1 MPSDLH
7 LIDLSSCWALL
18 RVSGA
23 DADTFLQ
30 GQLGNDL
37 RKLSLGR
44 SQISSYSSPKGRM
57 LATMTL
63 SRDVDAS
70 AVDIELP
77 RPLAEAIARRLRMF
91 VLRSKVQ
98 IADAPLSLLGL
109 RGPGASAA
117 LTAAGLPVP
126 SLPLQTDHADGLR
139 VMRRFGSLPRY
150 SLYGPADRLDAV
162 RGLLIGASGADE
174 PLWRYDDVVAGVPV
188 VLPAT
193 QDHFVAQMTNLDRLD
208 GISFD
213 KGCYTGQEIVARLH
227 YLGQLKRRMY
237 CCRGQGPA
245 PEAGAP
251 VYDGSEPQAV
261 GEVALAAPAPEG
273 DGFVAAVVLQ
283 ISQAAATTLRVGET
297 SLSVPTPYD
306 YMQG

>member
-7 LIDLSSCWALL
+7 LIDLSSSWALL

-37 RKLSLGR
+37 RKLSPGQ

-117 LTAAGLPVP
+117 LTNTFSVNFFSLAPPPGGAPARSASCLRAGRSCGRRS
-126 SLPLQTDHADGLR
+126 SL
-139 VMRRFGSLPRY
+139 RRSIPR
-150 SLYGPADRLDAV
+150 SRSSS
-162 RGLLIGASGADE
+162 RS
-174 PLWRYDDVVAGVPV
+174 
-188 VLPAT
+188 
-193 QDHFVAQMTNLDRLD
+193 
-208 GISFD
+208 
-213 KGCYTGQEIVARLH
+213 TGQSCHPTSSTTSRT
-227 YLGQLKRRMY
+227 GR
-237 CCRGQGPA
+237 P
-245 PEAGAP
+245 
-251 VYDGSEPQAV
+251 
-261 GEVALAAPAPEG
+261 
-273 DGFVAAVVLQ
+273 
-283 ISQAAATTLRVGET
+283 AAA
-297 SLSVPTPYD
+297 S
-306 YMQG
+306 